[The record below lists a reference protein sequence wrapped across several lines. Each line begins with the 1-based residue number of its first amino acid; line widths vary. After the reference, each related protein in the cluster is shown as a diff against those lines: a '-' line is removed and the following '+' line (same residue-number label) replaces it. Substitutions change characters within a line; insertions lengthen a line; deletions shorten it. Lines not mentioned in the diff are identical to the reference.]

1 MMIRKALP
9 SDAPGIHE
17 MHMRSIRDNCASHY
31 SPREIAA
38 WGGRKYDEAR
48 RVRTIQNDHVLVLV
62 QKGTVLGYSHLSHD
76 GELRAL
82 YLDSSAI
89 GQRLGKQ
96 LLERVEEEAKTQK
109 LDRIFLDSTI
119 NAVGFYSHHGY
130 VSAGEEHTV
139 TINGEQI
146 RCLPMEKRLKS

>member
-1 MMIRKALP
+1 
-9 SDAPGIHE
+9 
-17 MHMRSIRDNCASHY
+17 MRCTCGPFETIAHRITL
-31 SPREIAA
+31 REIAA
-38 WGGRKYDEAR
+38 WGGREYDEAH
-48 RVRTIQNDHVLVLV
+48 RVRTIRNDHVLVLV

-89 GQRLGKQ
+89 GQGVGKQ
-96 LLERVEEEAKTQK
+96 LLECVEEEAKAQK

-119 NAVGFYSHHGY
+119 NAVGFYSHHGF
-130 VSAGEEHTV
+130 VSAGEEHTL